1 MRAIAPHRN
10 AAVWLFKSP
19 TRSVTT
25 ALAATMLALVLV
37 TGPSF
42 PAVAQPPAAN
52 ANTEARKLAN
62 LLIKN
67 ALISVN
73 QGNLTGNYTV
83 LRDLASP
90 GFRERNSAS
99 DLGSIFANLRQKKID
114 LSPIVL
120 LDPVITQ
127 SKFAKEQ
134 NQLRLAGYFP
144 SEPVQIKFDLI
155 FQMANPGGWMIHGVS
170 IGTEAVEAQSLNETE
185 ETTNRTSAASPE
197 QSSKVR
203 QVNAISPAPTAS
215 APTGSRV
222 IPAVSGPVRTK
233 R

>member
-1 MRAIAPHRN
+1 MQTNQPRSIAATR
-10 AAVWLFKSP
+10 LFGTP

-25 ALAATMLALVLV
+25 VVAAMILILGLVV
-37 TGPSF
+37 GASI
-42 PAVAQPPAAN
+42 PAVAQQAQAPS
-52 ANTEARKLAN
+52 NTEARKLAH

-99 DLGSIFANLRQKKID
+99 DLGTIFANLRQSKID

-127 SKFAKEQ
+127 SNFSKEQ

-144 SEPVQIKFDLI
+144 SEPMQIKFDLI

-170 IGTEAVEAQSLNETE
+170 IGTVAAEGQSRNETE
-185 ETTNRTSAASPE
+185 ETVSRSPASAEPNAA
-197 QSSKVR
+197 KVR
-203 QVNAISPAPTAS
+203 PVNAINPEPESSPPRSRMIPAS
-215 APTGSRV
+215 APTQ
-222 IPAVSGPVRTK
+222 VRPK
-233 R
+233 K

>member
-1 MRAIAPHRN
+1 MRTNRPHSN
-10 AAVWLFKSP
+10 VAEQLFRMP
-19 TRSVTT
+19 NRSVMV
-25 ALAATMLALVLV
+25 ALAAMIVSVGLVV
-37 TGPSF
+37 GASI
-42 PAVAQPPAAN
+42 PAVAQQAQAPS
-52 ANTEARKLAN
+52 NTEARKLAH

-99 DLGSIFANLRQKKID
+99 DLGTIFANLRQSKID

-127 SKFAKEQ
+127 SNFSKEQ

-144 SEPVQIKFDLI
+144 SEPMQIKFDLI

-170 IGTEAVEAQSLNETE
+170 IGTVAAEGQSRNETE
-185 ETTNRTSAASPE
+185 ETVSRSPASAEPNAA
-197 QSSKVR
+197 KVR
-203 QVNAISPAPTAS
+203 PVNAVNPEPESSPPRSRMIPAS
-215 APTGSRV
+215 APTQ
-222 IPAVSGPVRTK
+222 VRPK
-233 R
+233 K

>member
-1 MRAIAPHRN
+1 MRTHRPCQN
-10 AAVWLFKSP
+10 ATARLFRTP
-19 TRSVTT
+19 TRPVTT
-25 ALAATMLALVLV
+25 ALAATIVILVLV
-37 TGPSF
+37 LVAGPSF
-42 PAVAQPPAAN
+42 PAAAQPPATTAN
-52 ANTEARKLAN
+52 SETRKLAH

-99 DLGSIFANLRQKKID
+99 DLGTIFANLRQQKID

-127 SKFAKEQ
+127 SKFSKEQ

-170 IGTEAVEAQSLNETE
+170 IGTVAAEGQSRNETE
-185 ETTNRTSAASPE
+185 ETASRSPAAAEP
-197 QSSKVR
+197 QPAKIR
-203 QVNAISPAPTAS
+203 PVNAVNPEPESSPPRSRMIPAS
-215 APTGSRV
+215 AP
-222 IPAVSGPVRTK
+222 VRPK
-233 R
+233 K